1 MILHTIGVSS
11 FVDTLMYNLV
21 VVVVIL
27 IVISVVIV
35 IIQIVVVVVVVVVVV
50 TKVTFQ
56 HTSRQ
61 DIQRRSMT
69 TRCPG
74 LGILECISHIN
85 TTSVVL

>member
-1 MILHTIGVSS
+1 MMLHTIGVCS
-11 FVDTLMYNLV
+11 FGDTLMYNLV
-21 VVVVIL
+21 VVVVVIL
-27 IVISVVIV
+27 VVISVVIAV
-35 IIQIVVVVVVVVVVV
+35 IQIIVVVV

-61 DIQRRSMT
+61 DSQRRSRT

-74 LGILECISHIN
+74 LGILECIKQIN